1 MIGGQA
7 VKVVCSDWAAHGL
20 VEVDKIEDVVHF
32 VVVAI
37 LVAIAIALPLHVEVD
52 WTVLDVSQT
61 FGHSQERHVEY
72 GAVEPVLGDF

>member
-32 VVVAI
+32 VVVAT
-37 LVAIAIALPLHVEVD
+37 LAAIAIALPLHVEDVD
-52 WTVLDVSQT
+52 WTVLDV
-61 FGHSQERHVEY
+61 
-72 GAVEPVLGDF
+72 